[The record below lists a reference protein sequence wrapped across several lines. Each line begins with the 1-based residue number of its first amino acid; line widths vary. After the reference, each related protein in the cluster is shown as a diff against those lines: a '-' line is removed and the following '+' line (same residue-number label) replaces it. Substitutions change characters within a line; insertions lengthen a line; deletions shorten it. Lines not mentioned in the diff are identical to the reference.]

1 MEAVLVIDMLK
12 DFVYGSLKCERAH
25 RIIPNI
31 KKLLEEARKHNIPVI
46 YIGDAHLPTDPEIS
60 LWGPHAMKGT
70 EGAKIIDELAP
81 TEKDYILEKRTY
93 SGFHE
98 TGLDLLLRSL
108 NVKTVIITGLHTN
121 ICDRHT
127 AADAYFRGY
136 KIKVPED
143 CVDSFTE
150 QDHIEGLE
158 YLKRIYGAEITT
170 SNKIIE
176 SWKKTHH
183 LITTTS

>member
-1 MEAVLVIDMLK
+1 MGEAVLVIDMLK
-12 DFVYGSLKCERAH
+12 DFVYGSLKCERAQ

-31 KKLLEEARKHNIPVI
+31 KKLINEARSKGIPVI
-46 YIGDAHLPTDPEIS
+46 YVGDAHLPADPEIS

-70 EGAKIIDELAP
+70 EGAKTIDEIAP
-81 TEKDYILEKRTY
+81 TEKDIVLEKRTY
-93 SGFHE
+93 SAFHE
-98 TGLDLLLRSL
+98 TGLDLLLRQL

-136 KIKVPED
+136 NIKVPED

-150 QDHIEGLE
+150 KDHLEGLE
-158 YLKRIYGAEITT
+158 YLKKIYGAHITSSDEII
-170 SNKIIE
+170 K
-176 SWKKTHH
+176 SWRKEK
-183 LITTTS
+183 

>member
-1 MEAVLVIDMLK
+1 MGEAVLVIDMLK
-12 DFVYGSLKCERAH
+12 DFVYGALKCERAQ

-31 KKLLEEARKHNIPVI
+31 KKLIEEARKVGVPVI
-46 YIGDAHLPTDPEIS
+46 YIGDTHLPVDPEIS

-70 EGAKIIDELAP
+70 EGAKTIDEIAP
-81 TEKDYILEKRTY
+81 TAGDYVLEKRTY
-93 SGFHE
+93 SAFHE
-98 TGLDLLLRSL
+98 TGLDLLLKQL

-136 KIKVPED
+136 KIIVPED

-150 QDHIEGLE
+150 QDHIEGIK
-158 YLKRIYGAEITT
+158 YLKTIYGAEITT
-170 SNKIIE
+170 SENIIKR
-176 SWKKTHH
+176 WKEIKK
-183 LITTTS
+183 